1 MLRRYWKRVITSLKG
16 LFETIEHM
24 FKNDFK
30 ILEEEVHGRKL
41 VYLDNAAT
49 SQKPQ
54 QVLDAIMEAYT
65 TWNSNIHRGVHHLSQ
80 IATMRHEE
88 ARQKVAAFIGAKSSD
103 EIIFTKG
110 TTDGINALAFSL
122 GEKPNS
128 GESISGREESGKI
141 KEESGKIK
149 EESGKIKEDESLGK
163 AYIGAGDEI
172 IVSGLEHHSNIVPW
186 QMLCA
191 RTKAVLR
198 HIPLREDL
206 SLDIEAFKGLLSE
219 KTKLVSI
226 AHVSN
231 VLGTIQPIEEIIRLA
246 HERGVPV
253 CIDGAQSVPHMQVD
267 VQKLDCDFMVFS
279 GHKMYGPTGIG
290 VLYGKREW
298 LEKLPPHEG
307 GGEMINHVRWSG
319 TSYNELPYKFEA
331 GTPNFI
337 GSYGLGKAIEYMQGV
352 GMEAIEAH
360 ERELSEYCEAQ
371 LKQIEGMHIYAEG
384 QKKAGVV
391 SFNVYSKGKLIH
403 PYDIGMLLDQQGVA
417 VRTGHHCAEPLI
429 DEIGVPGTVR
439 VSFGLYND
447 KEDIDAFIEAL
458 RKALMMLA

>member
-1 MLRRYWKRVITSLKG
+1 MNRKDFPILK
-16 LFETIEHM
+16 EQIY
-24 FKNDFK
+24 
-30 ILEEEVHGRKL
+30 GRPL

-54 QVLDAIMEAYT
+54 VVLDAITEAYS

-80 IATMRHEE
+80 VATMKHEE
-88 ARQKVAAFIGAKSSD
+88 ARQAVASFINAQSSD

-110 TTDGINALAFSL
+110 TTDSLNALAFSI
-122 GEKPNS
+122 GELLVH
-128 GESISGREESGKI
+128 E
-141 KEESGKIK
+141 
-149 EESGKIKEDESLGK
+149 
-163 AYIGAGDEI
+163 GDEI

-186 QMLCA
+186 QMLCE
-191 RTKAVLR
+191 RKKAVLR

-219 KTKLVSI
+219 KTKLVSV

-231 VLGTIQPIEEIIRLA
+231 VLGTIQPIKEIIRLS
-246 HERGVPV
+246 HEKGVPV
-253 CIDGAQSVPHMQVD
+253 CIDGAQSVPHIKVD
-267 VQKLDCDFMVFS
+267 VQALDCDFLVFS

-319 TSYNELPYKFEA
+319 TTYNDLPFKFEA
-331 GTPNFI
+331 GTPNYV
-337 GSYGLGKAIEYMQGV
+337 GSWALKVAMDYMQTV
-352 GMEAIEAH
+352 GLERIEAH
-360 ERELSEYCEAQ
+360 ERELTEYCEEL
-371 LKQIEGMHIYAEG
+371 LKAIDGVRIYTEG
-384 QKKAGVV
+384 QKKAGVL
-391 SFNVYSKGKLIH
+391 SFNVFSESKVESRKTKALIH
-403 PYDIGMLLDQQGVA
+403 PFDVGTLLDQQGVA

-447 KEDIDAFIEAL
+447 KNDVDAFIAAL
-458 RKALMMLA
+458 KKAITILS